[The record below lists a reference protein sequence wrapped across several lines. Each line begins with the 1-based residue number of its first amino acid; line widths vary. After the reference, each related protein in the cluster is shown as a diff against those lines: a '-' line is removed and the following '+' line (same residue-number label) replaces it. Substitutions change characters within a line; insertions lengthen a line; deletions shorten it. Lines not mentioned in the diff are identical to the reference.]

1 MPFFNSYYY
10 DSTTI
15 LVLIGAAISLMATA
29 KIRRTY
35 GRYSKVRSST
45 PMTGAQVAEKILV
58 DAGITDV
65 RVQQVS
71 GHLTDHYDP
80 RNKTVSLSPANYS
93 TNSIA
98 AISVAAHECG
108 HAIQH
113 AKAYAPLSM
122 RSTLAPIAQIGS
134 AMAWPLIL
142 IGLFFNNQSSLLF
155 LNFGIIAF
163 SMAVLFQIITLPVEF
178 DASKRALTILHDSQI
193 LPLEEMSGAKKMLS
207 AAALTYVAAV
217 AASLLQLLRIVLL
230 SNRRR

>member
-45 PMTGAQVAEKILV
+45 PMTGAQVAEKILI